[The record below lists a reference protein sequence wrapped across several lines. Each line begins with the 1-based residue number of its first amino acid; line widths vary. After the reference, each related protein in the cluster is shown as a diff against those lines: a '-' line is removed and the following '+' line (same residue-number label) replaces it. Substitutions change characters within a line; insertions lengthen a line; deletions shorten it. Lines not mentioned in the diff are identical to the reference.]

1 MHTRIS
7 VKQHPVEIPTTT
19 GYAVM
24 TNGFIDVRTIQ
35 GSPVGAMVNWLFCNA
50 DILPLRRMPDDEIRE
65 LYEKAVAE
73 SDLEVVLTKVIITQD
88 TAGVAS

>member
-1 MHTRIS
+1 MHTRVSI
-7 VKQHPVEIPTTT
+7 KQHPVEIPTTT

-35 GSPVGAMVNWLFCNA
+35 GSPIGAMVNWLFCSAN
-50 DILPLRRMPDDEIRE
+50 ILPLRSMSDDEVRE

-73 SDLEVVLTKVIITQD
+73 SDLEVVVTKVVITQD
-88 TAGVAS
+88 KAGAAS